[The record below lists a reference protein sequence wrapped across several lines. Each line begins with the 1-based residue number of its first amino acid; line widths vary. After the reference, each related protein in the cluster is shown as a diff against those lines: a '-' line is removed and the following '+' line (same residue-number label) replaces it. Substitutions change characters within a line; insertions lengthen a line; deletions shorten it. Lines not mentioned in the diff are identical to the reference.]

1 MRIIVFRFLKSKSFA
16 VFFSVLCTFQLFS
29 MVVQAQAVRKIGLRE
44 AIDLALSNNLQV
56 KQTVLQSDISAENLK
71 QSKFELVPSLNAS
84 SSASRQFGL
93 FFDQTSGTV
102 VQEADQLD
110 GNLGTSVP
118 VFQGFSLRNRVL
130 QNKALLKSDIS
141 NVEKIKNDLLLSVIT
156 TYLQALANRDLVVA
170 SNQQLTLSKEQL
182 SIAQRNF
189 DVGNKTLA
197 DLSQARAQVANNELS
212 LTNAQNAYDLSVL
225 ELKQLMELSLQEEI
239 ELEIPVIPS
248 LAKLESGYTASAVY
262 NQAVENYP
270 DVRVAKYN
278 TEAAAYA
285 LKAAK
290 GDLYPSLSFRG
301 GIGTRYSS
309 ILSNSFSKQLD
320 ENINK
325 YVGLQLN
332 IPIFNNYR
340 IRSAANIAKIRYES
354 AKVAEQVAK
363 NSLNKVI
370 NQAILDLRAADK
382 RFYATQSALE
392 SSKEAFEVT
401 KKRYDVGLV
410 SAIELNT
417 SQVNFNKSEFDFIQA
432 KYDLLFRSKV
442 VDFYLGNP
450 INL

>member
-1 MRIIVFRFLKSKSFA
+1 MRIIVFRFLKSTGF
-16 VFFSVLCTFQLFS
+16 VLFLGVMCTFQISNL
-29 MVVQAQAVRKIGLRE
+29 QAQEKRKISLRQ

-56 KQTVLQSDISAENLK
+56 RQSALQSQISAENLK
-71 QSKFELVPSLNAS
+71 QSRFELFPSLNGS

-93 FFDQTSGTV
+93 FFDQASGTV
-102 VQEADQLD
+102 VQQADQLD

-118 VFQGFSLRNRVL
+118 IFQGFSLRNRIL
-130 QNKALLKSDIS
+130 QNKALLNSDVS
-141 NVEKIKNDLLLSVIT
+141 NVEKAKNDLLLSVIT
-156 TYLQALANRDLVVA
+156 TYLQALANRDLVSA
-170 SNQQLTLSKEQL
+170 SHQQLSLSNEQL
-182 SIAQRNF
+182 NIAKRNF

-197 DLSQARAQVANNELS
+197 DLSQAKAQVANNELS
-212 LTNAQNAYDLSVL
+212 LTNAQNAFDLSVL
-225 ELKQLMELSLQEEI
+225 ELKQLMELNLDQDI
-239 ELEIPVIPS
+239 ELEVPYIPS
-248 LAKLESGYTASAVY
+248 LAKLELGYTANAVY

-270 DVRVAKYN
+270 DVKVAKYN
-278 TEAAAYA
+278 TEASSYA

-309 ILSNSFSKQLD
+309 ILSNSFSKQLED
-320 ENINK
+320 NVNK
-325 YVGLQLN
+325 YVGVQLN

-340 IRSAANIAKIRYES
+340 IRSSVNIAKIRFEN
-354 AKVAEQVAK
+354 AKVAEQAAK

-382 RFYATQSALE
+382 RFYATQSALDA
-392 SSKEAFEVT
+392 SKEAFEVT
-401 KKRYDVGLV
+401 KKRYEVGLV

-442 VDFYLGNP
+442 VDFYLGKP